1 MIVCMKLTGG
11 TKEALELIEALK
23 STGNLIDV
31 YSREWMASKE
41 DGRFG
46 VDELDALMEEH
57 GDEFI
62 HHLLVVMLDEY
73 NQEISEKLI
82 AVYPPLAAVL
92 KDNYHHADFLFIN
105 LATRQ
110 ILAIGLARKNRM
122 YMADV
127 ASGLDINTHDFFN
140 NEYIKKFTELDHC
153 KVVWEI
159 SDALE
164 RLGQS
169 YYDFDHLPGN
179 PDIIFELLSN
189 PPEEDGL
196 YHYDGET
203 YSRQELEDIDREMA
217 EILDYEE
224 EWVETL
230 QEYFPNLPRSD
241 LTTQDY

>member
-1 MIVCMKLTGG
+1 MRLSGG
-11 TKEALELIEALK
+11 TKEALELINELK
-23 STGNLIDV
+23 SSGNLIDV
-31 YSREWMASKE
+31 YSKEWMSSKD
-41 DGRFG
+41 DGMYSAAEFDSL
-46 VDELDALMEEH
+46 VEEH
-57 GDEFI
+57 GDEFV

-73 NQEISEKLI
+73 KKEITEKLVAI
-82 AVYPPLAAVL
+82 YSPLKAVL
-92 KDNYHHADFLFIN
+92 TDNYHHADFLFIN

-122 YMADV
+122 YMTDV
-127 ASGLDINTHDFFN
+127 ESGLDINTSDFFN
-140 NEYIKKFTELDHC
+140 NEYIKKFTKLDHC
-153 KVVWEI
+153 RIVWEI

-179 PDIIFELLSN
+179 PDIIFELLNS
-189 PPEEDGL
+189 PPAEDGL

-203 YSRQELEDIDREMA
+203 YSRQELEDIDKEMT
-217 EILDYEE
+217 EILEYEE

>member
-1 MIVCMKLTGG
+1 MKIKGG
-11 TKEALELIEALK
+11 TKQALELIEALK

-31 YSREWMASKE
+31 YSREWMSSKE
-41 DGRFG
+41 DGIYSAN
-46 VDELDALMEEH
+46 EYDALVEQH
-57 GDEFI
+57 GDEFT

-73 NQEISEKLI
+73 KQEISEKLI
-82 AVYPPLAAVL
+82 AVYPPLKALL

-105 LATRQ
+105 LATLQ
-110 ILAIGLARKNRM
+110 ILAIGLARKNSM
-122 YMADV
+122 YMLDV
-127 ASGLDINTHDFFN
+127 GTDLDINTHDFFSS
-140 NEYIKKFTELDHC
+140 EYIKKFTELDHC

-169 YYDFDHLPGN
+169 HYDFDHLPGN

-189 PPEEDGL
+189 PPAEDGL

-203 YSRQELEDIDREMA
+203 YSKQELEEIDKEMT
-217 EILDYEE
+217 EVLEYME